1 MKRHLSALFI
11 MLTYSFSFA
20 QISGTVVDKKTGN
33 PLQYVNV
40 WIKNTRKG
48 STTNN
53 YGEFKIE
60 FGKIGDTILI
70 SNLGYQE
77 KELLA
82 NSINQIALE
91 PKEIELEEVV
101 IIPFKNINTEFI
113 KSYPKKGK
121 VTELYYNGYY
131 SLARYYPY
139 KATYSKYPFIKN
151 ISVVTS
157 NALKSEVTFRIQL
170 IKADEN
176 GKPTKTLMSE
186 YKILKTKK
194 GKNETFVDLIDERIQ
209 VPKNG
214 FFVVVDRLNL
224 DENKFSNKIAKNI
237 LQPAIGM
244 ESKNMEP
251 NTWMYFGGRWIEPKE
266 LKNFVGTAKN
276 IAVNVELTD

>member
-1 MKRHLSALFI
+1 MKPR
-11 MLTYSFSFA
+11 LTIILILLTSSFSSA
-20 QISGTVVDKKTGN
+20 QISGTVIDKATGN
-33 PLQYVNV
+33 SLQYVNV
-40 WIKNTRKG
+40 WIKNTLKG
-48 STTNN
+48 ATTNN
-53 YGEFKIE
+53 NGKFNME

-77 KELLA
+77 KEILA
-82 NSINQIALE
+82 DSINQIELE
-91 PKEIELEEVV
+91 PKEIELDEIVL
-101 IIPFKNINTEFI
+101 IPFKNIDTEPI

-121 VTELYYNGYY
+121 VTKFYHNGHY

-139 KATYSKYPFIKN
+139 KANYLDYPFIKN
-151 ISVVTS
+151 ISFVTS
-157 NALKSEVTFRIQL
+157 NALKTEVTFRIQL
-170 IKADEN
+170 IQADEY
-176 GKPTKTLMSE
+176 GKPSKTPISE
-186 YKILKTKK
+186 YKILKIGK
-194 GKNETFVDLIDERIQ
+194 GRNETFVDLIDERIQ

-244 ESKNMEP
+244 EPKDLEP